1 MKKLFEK
8 YTKLLIRPIL
18 YRSVTWGSVALA
30 VALVWERFVQV
41 KSFLS
46 VRRDIFF
53 IIGVFFLALAWFSYL
68 KIDGIRP
75 PKLKNDS
82 EKRKTKRFGYG
93 DIIDFADEH
102 VVTFDELS
110 DEEQDLCKLATNIIL
125 GCVFLLT
132 SFIPK
137 M

>member
-1 MKKLFEK
+1 MKKLLEK
-8 YTKLLIRPIL
+8 YTKILIRPIL
-18 YRSVTWGSVALA
+18 YRSITWGSIALA
-30 VALVWERFVQV
+30 AALVWERFMGM

-46 VRRDIFF
+46 VGRDIFF
-53 IIGVFFLALAWFSYL
+53 IIGVFFLALAWFYYL

-75 PKLKNDS
+75 PKLKTD
-82 EKRKTKRFGYG
+82 EMKKKPKRLGYG

-125 GCVFLLT
+125 GCVFLLI

-137 M
+137 